1 MKSSKSEQP
10 LYLQLVDALEL
21 EIRGTMSPND
31 KLLSEREL
39 SAAHGVSRITV
50 RQALKELETR
60 GLIYKKQG
68 KGTYVSGI
76 KTPPTD
82 LAAAYSFTEHMKQLG
97 KKPQTDILSFEKM
110 QVTPYLSNYLNL
122 EEGTDVFEFERLRK
136 ADGSPLMFERTYVPC
151 SDFATLTKKSLLK
164 KPLYDIFSE
173 DYGQAV
179 RQAEE
184 EFYAS
189 VALDY
194 EAKLLGIK
202 KGDPVL
208 HMIRKTFNDKNRII
222 EFTFSIARADQ
233 FHYHITHYPSP

>member
-1 MKSSKSEQP
+1 MKGPKNDQP
-10 LYLQLVDALEL
+10 LYLQLVDILEL
-21 EIRGTMSPND
+21 QIRDTMSPND

-39 SAAHGVSRITV
+39 SIAHGVSRITV

-60 GLIYKKQG
+60 GLVYKKQG

-76 KTPPTD
+76 RTPPTD

-97 KKPQTDILSFEKM
+97 KKPETDLLSFEKI

-136 ADGSPLMFERTYVPC
+136 ADGQPLMFERTYVPY
-151 SDFATLTKKSLLK
+151 SAFSSLTEKLLLQ

-173 DYGQAV
+173 DYGQTI

-194 EAKLLGIK
+194 EAELLGIK

-222 EFTFSIARADQ
+222 EFTFSIARSDQ
-233 FHYHITHYPSP
+233 FRYHITHYPSS